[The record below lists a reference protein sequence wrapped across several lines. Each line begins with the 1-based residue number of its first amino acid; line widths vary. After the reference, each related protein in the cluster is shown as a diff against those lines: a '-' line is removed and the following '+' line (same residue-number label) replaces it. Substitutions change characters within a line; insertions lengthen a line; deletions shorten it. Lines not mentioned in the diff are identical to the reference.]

1 MANVYG
7 MTGGVSD
14 PYTGSHNIRPTT
26 TDIKLNTE
34 GKILENDLTIQG
46 GGQLYGSAIKYGLSI
61 FGTAGTGVYV
71 NFHGGIGTAFRNG
84 VGGLGDVVNEISD
97 TDEKYVRQIGEMEFI
112 ENKYDSTISMQAYES
127 LVFRSS
133 SNQDVYA
140 TIMYSTSVGL
150 IVTFYNKL
158 NKIYDKTLT
167 DIGAAS
173 SGDPHCAVSTSS
185 DTLFIV
191 YPVYE
196 ENPTG
201 SSERYRTYIRYFTT
215 TSYGIS
221 RTVYGDA
228 SPSHLYVTDDYV
240 MFMSWDRT
248 TGDASDIDIRIYRH
262 NLESVVAKTIQR
274 PNEYFHN
281 YINYCRTS
289 YGLDGRLYVY
299 TNEIPIL
306 TAGQAD
312 NIMCY
317 IPASGQLVFSKL
329 VSISDFAFLN
339 DPGTGIG
346 YTLVL
351 LFCDGANG
359 HIYCYYSN
367 NSVNVLNNNTET
379 YCAIFNFNMSTKVK
393 EFKVLPQTYSWG
405 LANKDS
411 DWFELDPNFSYDKDT
426 MTINYWGSQQCA
438 RMGLN
443 GTNYAVGW
451 TADNYTLVPCELGG
465 LQVDYCYNSNAF
477 EDTSVTTVKTITTD
491 TYTATIEEV

>member
-7 MTGGVSD
+7 MTGGASEA
-14 PYTGSHNIRPTT
+14 YSGQKSIRPTT
-26 TDIKLNTE
+26 VDIELDTKD
-34 GKILENDLTIQG
+34 KILESDLTIQG
-46 GGQLYGSAIKYGLSI
+46 DSNLVGNNIKYGLNI
-61 FGTAGTGVYV
+61 FGVNGTGIPV
-71 NFHGGIGTAFRNG
+71 NFHGGVGTAFRND
-84 VGGLGDVVNEISD
+84 VSGLGDVVNEIND
-97 TDEKYVRQIGEMEFI
+97 TGQKYVRQIGEMELI
-112 ENKYDSTISMQAYES
+112 ENKYNSTISMQSYES

-133 SNQDVYA
+133 VNQDVYA
-140 TIMYSTSVGL
+140 TIRIEYNINMV
-150 IVTFYNKL
+150 VTFYNKL
-158 NKIYDKTLT
+158 NKIYDITLT
-167 DIGAAS
+167 DVGVAQ
-173 SGDPHCAVSTSS
+173 SGNSHCAVSTSS

-201 SSERYRTYIRYFTT
+201 SSERYRTYIRYFTV
-215 TSYGIS
+215 TSYGIQ

-240 MFMSWDRT
+240 MFMSCDRT
-248 TGDASDIDIRIYRH
+248 TGDASDIDIRIYKH
-262 NLESVVAKTIQR
+262 NLESVVAKQIER
-274 PNEYFHN
+274 PNEYFIN
-281 YINYCRTS
+281 YINYCRIS

-299 TNEIPIL
+299 TNEIPTS

-317 IPASGQLVFSKL
+317 IPESGQLVFSKL

-351 LFCDGANG
+351 LFCDGTNG

-379 YCAIFNFNMSTKVK
+379 YCAIFNFNMSTKVN

-451 TADNYTLVPCELGG
+451 TVDDYTLVPCELGG
-465 LQVDYCYNSNAF
+465 LQVDYCYNSNAL